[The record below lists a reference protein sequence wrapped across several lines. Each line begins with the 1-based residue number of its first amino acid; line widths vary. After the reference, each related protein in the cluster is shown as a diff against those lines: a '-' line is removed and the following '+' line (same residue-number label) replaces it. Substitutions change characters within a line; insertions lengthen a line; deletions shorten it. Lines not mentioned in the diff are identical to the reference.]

1 MIARLGAIRDRTSA
15 RVQAIRGRVL
25 AIPPVRLGLTVLEA
39 YNRAGGG
46 LLTAGL
52 AYRVL
57 VTLLPGLALV
67 VGFVGLVVSDPAV
80 QEEIALRLVEAFPPL
95 EPIAADALLAL
106 ASGAVPLS
114 LLGLVG
120 LAWASSALYGALD
133 DAIARVFAGAPPRDV
148 IRRRILG
155 VLVVAGTL
163 GLVAAVLL
171 LSTLAGVILGS
182 LGISPDARTATLAAN
197 LAGLLAPILLTTL
210 VYASM
215 PRRRLPA
222 RDVLVAGLVAGL
234 LIGAFTSAFELLAP
248 RLVGG
253 SLALFGSFV
262 TLFVA
267 LVWLGIVV
275 QILLLGAAWLQV
287 VTRVTPGRGSLAGP
301 GGGGTTPPAGGI

>member
-1 MIARLGAIRDRTSA
+1 
-15 RVQAIRGRVL
+15 
-25 AIPPVRLGLTVLEA
+25 
-39 YNRAGGG
+39 
-46 LLTAGL
+46 
-52 AYRVL
+52 
-57 VTLLPGLALV
+57 
-67 VGFVGLVVSDPAV
+67 
-80 QEEIALRLVEAFPPL
+80 
-95 EPIAADALLAL
+95 
-106 ASGAVPLS
+106 
-114 LLGLVG
+114 
-120 LAWASSALYGALD
+120 
-133 DAIARVFAGAPPRDV
+133 
-148 IRRRILG
+148 G
-155 VLVVAGTL
+155 VLVVAGKL

-182 LGISPDARTATLAAN
+182 LGISTDARTATLATN

-210 VYASM
+210 VYATM

-301 GGGGTTPPAGGI
+301 GGGGTTPPGGGI